1 MSKNQYDTSCSVI
14 RIFSIADNGG
24 LGTSSGGFLL
34 ILIDIV
40 KYIHFFK
47 RTQFNLAIEF
57 ESRHIYMY
65 TNKYLIVLR
74 LLLLSYAIGMTVYIL
89 FR

>member
-24 LGTSSGGFLL
+24 LGTYSGIFLL
-34 ILIDIV
+34 ILLSIS
-40 KYIHFFK
+40 
-47 RTQFNLAIEF
+47 TQFNLAIEF

-74 LLLLSYAIGMTVYIL
+74 LLLLSYAI
-89 FR
+89 